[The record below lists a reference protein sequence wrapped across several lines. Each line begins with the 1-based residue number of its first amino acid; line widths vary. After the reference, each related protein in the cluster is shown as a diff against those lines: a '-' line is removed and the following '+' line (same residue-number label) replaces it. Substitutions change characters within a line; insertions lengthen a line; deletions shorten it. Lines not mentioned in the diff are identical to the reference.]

1 MKLKIL
7 FIALLTILLEFI
19 AFAYTV
25 EKGTKGQSEGVV
37 VATLKDVFVQVPV
50 RFAPPGMNLS
60 ISAVRAADN
69 KLSYLVTA
77 QYESVD
83 KVWLEVS
90 EGETFTWFIDDKKVM
105 LSGAGSMGNRYFHS
119 SSGKDYLDIASLDD
133 KERKNI
139 TTAKEVA
146 KYPVSKD
153 VLSQIAS
160 AKKVK
165 FRLKGAETVLVYTLD
180 DAARADIKR
189 FINEYPE

>member
-7 FIALLTILLEFI
+7 FIALMTILLEFI

-25 EKGTKGQSEGVV
+25 EKAKGPFEGIV
-37 VATLKDVFVQVPV
+37 VATLKDVYVQVPA

-60 ISAVRAADN
+60 ISAVRTADN
-69 KLSYLVTA
+69 KLSYVITA
-77 QYESVD
+77 QYESID
-83 KVWLEVS
+83 KVWLEVPQ
-90 EGETFTWFIDDKKVM
+90 GETFTWFIDDKKVA
-105 LSGAGSMGNRYFHS
+105 LSGEASMGNRFFHS
-119 SSGKDYLDIASLDD
+119 SSGADYPDIASLDD

-139 TTAKEVA
+139 LTAKEIA

-165 FRLKGAETVLVYTLD
+165 FRLKGAETVLVYTLTD
-180 DAARADIKR
+180 GAVADIRR
-189 FINEYPE
+189 FINEYPN

>member
-7 FIALLTILLEFI
+7 LVALMTILLEFV
-19 AFAYTV
+19 AFAYTI
-25 EKGTKGQSEGVV
+25 EKSKADADGVV
-37 VATLKDVFVQVPV
+37 VATLKNVYVQEPV

-69 KLSYLVTA
+69 KLSYLITA

-90 EGETFTWFIDDKKVM
+90 QGETFTWFIDDKKVL
-105 LSGAGSMGNRYFHS
+105 LSGEGSMGNRFFHS

-139 TTAKEVA
+139 VTAKEIA

-165 FRLKGAETVLVYTLD
+165 FRVKGAETVLVYTLTD
-180 DAARADIKR
+180 SAVADIKR
-189 FINEYPE
+189 FINEYPN